1 MLTEKIAYK
10 SDDLYTKLE
19 MIHSLQ
25 SALYISIFNQNDF
38 AIDNF
43 EWAKGYSERF
53 GLIYADYPTQKRIV
67 KDSGYWYKTVIEN
80 NGENL

>member
-38 AIDNF
+38 AINNF
-43 EWAKGYSERF
+43 EWAFILLETVT
-53 GLIYADYPTQKRIV
+53 AEMV
-67 KDSGYWYKTVIEN
+67 KELKALTESAF
-80 NGENL
+80 ENLRKDGI

>member
-38 AIDNF
+38 AINNF
-43 EWAKGYSERF
+43 EWAFILLETVT
-53 GLIYADYPTQKRIV
+53 AEMV
-67 KDSGYWYKTVIEN
+67 KELKELTGFAF
-80 NGENL
+80 ENLRKETKK

>member
-43 EWAKGYSERF
+43 EWAFILLESVTDEMIKGLKELTELTFDNLRQKE
-53 GLIYADYPTQKRIV
+53 PTLQ
-67 KDSGYWYKTVIEN
+67 E
-80 NGENL
+80 